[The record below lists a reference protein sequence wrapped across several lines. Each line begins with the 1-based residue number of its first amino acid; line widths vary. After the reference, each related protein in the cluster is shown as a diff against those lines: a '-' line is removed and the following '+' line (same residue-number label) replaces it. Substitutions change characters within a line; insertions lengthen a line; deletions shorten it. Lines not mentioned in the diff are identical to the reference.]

1 MEATNRKEKI
11 KTKNFL
17 LFEKCSSQDGEY
29 LLIKD
34 LFYINILIYKSGA
47 YYKNLN
53 HSWKTFSETISDFL
67 L

>member
-53 HSWKTFSETISDFL
+53 HS
-67 L
+67 